1 MQDRP
6 TAGELLEAV
15 AEFLVTDVEPHVPD
29 WLRFQLRVAR
39 NSLAIVQR
47 ELAYENEHL
56 IDEWAGLDTLLGEQ
70 PIPQSPREQE
80 RAVVARNEELCR
92 RIGAGNF
99 DQPDARRLLLDH
111 LRAVVHNKLVISNPR
126 YVSAQ

>member
-6 TAGELLEAV
+6 TAGELLQAI

-39 NSLAIVQR
+39 NSLAIIQR
-47 ELAYENEHL
+47 ELALEDEH
-56 IDEWAGLDTLLGEQ
+56 IVDEWEGLDMLLGEQ
-70 PIPQSPREQE
+70 PAPRSPREREQ
-80 RAVVARNEELCR
+80 AVLVRNDELCR
-92 RIGAGNF
+92 RIEAGGF
-99 DQPDARRLLLDH
+99 DQPETRRLLLDH